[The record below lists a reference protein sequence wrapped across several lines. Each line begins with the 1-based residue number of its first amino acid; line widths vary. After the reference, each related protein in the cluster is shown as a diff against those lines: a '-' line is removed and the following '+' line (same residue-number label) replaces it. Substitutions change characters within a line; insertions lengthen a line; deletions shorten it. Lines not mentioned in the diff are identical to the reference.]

1 MKPKL
6 TRVTGALLIMLHFF
20 APPLAQ
26 AQGWASATEVNAID
40 VATSQEWTAVK
51 MMEGNRN
58 TTVDQQNNPVS
69 LDSFL
74 SKLEKEYAISFAYD
88 GNLVKDK
95 QVNLNNEKEENL
107 EKVLDDA
114 LTPLKLKYKR
124 VSDKHYIIQK
134 AQEQKINR
142 IETKSDEVEKPKAPA
157 FLTSMNA
164 NLAPIIM
171 QQTISGVVTDGE
183 TGDPLPGVS
192 ILAQGTTTGT
202 VTNMNG
208 EYRLSV
214 ADDVT
219 TLVFSSIGYTTE
231 EVAINNRTTINL
243 ELMPDIQSLS
253 EVVVVGYGTQKK
265 SDVTGAIGMV
275 SSEELLKAPVNNA
288 LQGLQ
293 GKVAGVNVFL
303 NSGSPTSSPRVL
315 IRGLGTINANS
326 SPLYVVDGVVMEDI
340 QFLNP
345 NDIQSMEVLKDAS
358 ATAIYGSR
366 GANGVILV
374 TTKRGANTEGL
385 IVGYDGYVS
394 VGTLRKKM
402 DLLNAEEWLDVVRI
416 GMENTPKYRP
426 DSNPVF
432 TTNDPNLFDEN
443 GNPLY
448 DTDWQEEATR
458 TAVSHNHQFSIR
470 QKSEKSSYGAFL
482 NYSRMEGIMLNN
494 YLDRVYGKIAYEGK
508 PKDWFTFG
516 FNLLANY
523 TKENEFDEG
532 GGYQMPRRTMIE
544 MPPIFPVRFPDGTYS
559 NSQMISDP
567 YNLEAMANPVHVL
580 ETQDRI
586 RKRTQLFG
594 NTYFV
599 FHLADGLDLR
609 TQFGFDKHDRLFQ
622 NYSPTDL
629 INISDPLGTAN
640 QANERVMYWQEETF
654 LNYNKDFG
662 QHRING
668 VLGLSWQQ
676 RIQEGFGITT
686 RGFADDFFRFYN
698 MGAASQPDAP
708 SSYYDEWTMNSYF
721 LRGGYTYADK
731 YMLTLTG
738 RIDGSS
744 RFGENNKYGFFPS
757 VGVGW
762 MLSEESFME
771 NSDFISQLKLR
782 SSYGITGNTEIPIY
796 QSLATVSSG
805 TVLLNGQRATSSVV
819 NRLSNPNLEWEK
831 TEQFDIGFNLAMFNY
846 KVSLEFDYYYKL
858 TTDLLLNRPLPQ
870 TTGFGSVFDNIGSV
884 SNRGVEVMLNTT
896 NFESNQF
903 SWNTTLNFNYNQ
915 NRIEKLGENDEDI
928 FPGPNWVSGSQTI
941 LRVGE
946 PLSSFWGYERLGTW
960 NLDEADEAEAV
971 GAVPGEAKR
980 SAEQKII
987 GNGLPKWTGS
997 FINNFRYGNF
1007 DFSVDLQFVYDV
1019 DILQQ
1024 FYHST
1029 EDRSGIANGLRTIL
1043 TEGWTPENQNTMVQ
1057 EIRNQAYAGQNSQVD
1072 SRWIADGSY
1081 LRGNLITLG
1090 YNFDNAMMERMN
1102 IGNLRV
1108 YASVQNA
1115 FVISSDDFQ
1124 GLDPEATSWG
1134 GNQWGQNMFFFQYP
1148 RPRTYTVGVN
1158 LQF

>member
-1 MKPKL
+1 MTPNL
-6 TRVTGALLIMLHFF
+6 TKVLGVMLLSLVFLV
-20 APPLAQ
+20 PLRAQ
-26 AQGWASATEVNAID
+26 QWAS
-40 VATSQEWTAVK
+40 VA
-51 MMEGNRN
+51 
-58 TTVDQQNNPVS
+58 NPTLPFHDRQRIEVS
-69 LDSFL
+69 LAYFL
-74 SKLEKEYAISFAYD
+74 SELEKDYAVSFAYD
-88 GNLVKDK
+88 GKLIKDK
-95 QVNLNNEKEENL
+95 
-107 EKVLDDA
+107 KVKVSQQQTAELDQILTQA
-114 LTPLKLKYKR
+114 LSPLKLTHKKVGERHYVIR
-124 VSDKHYIIQK
+124 EEEEVSLGKLDSRPNEPQDKP
-134 AQEQKINR
+134 E
-142 IETKSDEVEKPKAPA
+142 
-157 FLTSMNA
+157 
-164 NLAPIIM
+164 NLQLLSSLQSRSIPVILE
-171 QQTISGVVTDGE
+171 QTISGKVTDGE
-183 TGDPLPGVS
+183 SGDPLPGVNV
-192 ILAQGTTTGT
+192 LAKGTTSGT
-202 VTNMNG
+202 VTDVNG
-208 EYRLSV
+208 QYRLSV

-219 TLVFSSIGYTTE
+219 TLVFSSIGYNTQ
-231 EVAINNRTTINL
+231 EVDINGRSMINL
-243 ELMPDIQSLS
+243 ALSPDVQSLE
-253 EVVVVGYGTQKK
+253 EVVVVGYGTTKK

-293 GKVAGVNVFL
+293 GRVAGVNVFL

-315 IRGLGTINANS
+315 IRGLGTINSNS

-345 NDIQSMEVLKDAS
+345 NDIKSMEVLKDAS

-374 TTKRGANTEGL
+374 TTKKGADTEGITL
-385 IVGYDGYVS
+385 GYNGFVS
-394 VGTLRKKM
+394 VGQLRKKM

-432 TTNDPNLFDEN
+432 TTDDPDLFDEN

-458 TAVSHNHQFSIR
+458 TSVSHNHQLSIQ

-494 YLDRVYGKIAYEGK
+494 YLERFYGKIAYEGR
-508 PKDWFTFG
+508 PKDWLTFG

-532 GGYQMPRRTMIE
+532 GGYQMPRRTMVE
-544 MPPIFPVRFPDGTYS
+544 MPPIFPVRFPDGTWS
-559 NSQMISDP
+559 NSQMISDA

-580 ETQDRI
+580 QTEDRL

-594 NTYFV
+594 NTYLT
-599 FHLADGLDLR
+599 FHLAEGLDLR
-609 TQFGFDKHDRLFQ
+609 TQFGFDKHDRVFQ

-629 INISDPLGTAN
+629 INISDPLGRAYQGNT
-640 QANERVMYWQEETF
+640 RVLYWQEETF

-662 QHRING
+662 PHRING

-676 RIQEGFGITT
+676 RTEEGFGITT
-686 RGFADDFFRFYN
+686 RGFADDFFRFNN

-721 LRGGYTYADK
+721 LRGGYTYQDK

-738 RIDGSS
+738 RVDGSS

-757 VGVGW
+757 VGAGW
-762 MLSEESFME
+762 MVSEEPFLESS
-771 NSDFISQLKLR
+771 NVISQLKLR

-805 TVLLNGQRATSSVV
+805 TVLLNGQRATSSWV

-831 TEQFDIGFNLAMFNY
+831 TTQFDVGFNLALFDYN
-846 KVSLEFDYYYKL
+846 VSLEFDYYYKL
-858 TTDLLLNRPLPQ
+858 TTDLLLDRPLPQ
-870 TTGFGSVFDNIGSV
+870 TTGFGAVRDNIGEV
-884 SNRGVEVMLNTT
+884 SNRGVEVMLTTT
-896 NFESNQF
+896 NFDNNRF
-903 SWNTTLNFNYNQ
+903 NWNTTLNFNYNQ

-928 FPGPNWVSGSQTI
+928 FPGPYWVSGSQTI

-946 PLSSFWGYERLGTW
+946 PLSSFWGYERLGIW
-960 NLDEADEAEAV
+960 GVDEADEAEAV

-980 SAEQKII
+980 SAEQQII

-997 FINNFRYGNF
+997 LINNFRYGNF
-1007 DFSVDLQFVYDV
+1007 DLSVDLQFVYDV
-1019 DILQQ
+1019 DIMQQ
-1024 FYHST
+1024 YYHST

-1043 TEGWTPENQNTMVQ
+1043 TEGWTPENPNTMVQ

-1072 SRWIADGSY
+1072 SRWIVDGSY
-1081 LRGNLITLG
+1081 LRGNLVTLG
-1090 YNFDNAMMERMN
+1090 YNLNSSAAERLN
-1102 IGNLRV
+1102 LGSLRV

-1115 FVISSDDFQ
+1115 FVLHSDEFQ

-1134 GNQWGQNMFFFQYP
+1134 GNQWGQNIFFFQYP
-1148 RPRTYTVGVN
+1148 RPRTYTLGVN